1 MSAILWPVRR
11 SDLARTTDGATYVLR
26 VTCNGVTTNLT
37 SASIDSARN
46 YWFSGDA
53 QADSDGGVGGIGDL
67 CAILQT
73 LLRTHAQGASF
84 VVTLSSANRIN
95 ITCSFA
101 FSILWSH
108 ASTTLG
114 AIPFGFPQSDT
125 VSGTSA
131 AAPNQTRGAWC
142 PLRPPTLD
150 TRDRAQYVVRAAFA
164 ESGRGRIA
172 RTQSAAAK
180 RDIRF
185 ELLLP
190 RYGLTEYADA
200 TEPTGAAEAIW
211 TEALSRGR
219 AIRYYEDEA
228 VRTALSYGLYNF
240 RPEEAKSGDREDV
253 VFRDRRF
260 SYRWA
265 CNFPLRRFA

>member
-37 SASIDSARN
+37 SASLDSARN
-46 YWFSGDA
+46 YWFAGDA

-84 VVTLSSANRIN
+84 VVALSSSNRIT
-95 ITCSFA
+95 ITCSFS
-101 FSILWSH
+101 FSLLWVN
-108 ASTTLG
+108 AATTLN
-114 AIPFGFPQSDT
+114 AVPFGFPQTDT
-125 VSGTSA
+125 TPGTSLVA
-131 AAPNQTRGAWC
+131 TIQTRGAWC

-190 RYGLTEYADA
+190 RYGLTDYADA

-228 VRTALSYGLYNF
+228 SRTALSYGLYNF

>member
-1 MSAILWPVRR
+1 M
-11 SDLARTTDGATYVLR
+11 
-26 VTCNGVTTNLT
+26 
-37 SASIDSARN
+37 
-46 YWFSGDA
+46 
-53 QADSDGGVGGIGDL
+53 
-67 CAILQT
+67 
-73 LLRTHAQGASF
+73 
-84 VVTLSSANRIN
+84 TLSSANRIN

-265 CNFPLRRFA
+265 CNFPLRRYA